1 MAGNP
6 SADRFGPP
14 PEQAARER
22 ERLSA
27 GAKRGIPWTLV
38 LIAAVIWLKYEARTG
53 HGWTAGLSGI
63 LAMVGVGAQY
73 VLGRRRKDAR
83 DGGPDPYSPPT
94 HLTR

>member
-27 GAKRGIPWTLV
+27 GVKRGIPWTLL
-38 LIAAVIWLKYEARTG
+38 LIAAVIGLKYVARTG
-53 HGWTAGLSGI
+53 HGWTAGLSGF
-63 LAMVGVGAQY
+63 LAMAGAGAQF
-73 VLGRRRKDAR
+73 VFNRRQRNAR
-83 DGGPDPYSPPT
+83 GGPDPYSPNT